1 MPATPPPEE
10 KEPDSVVKERDIAIH
25 IFTASAALV
34 GVCLTVISIVGQITR
49 GSFVHRI
56 EDDLLAVNA
65 MVFLT
70 SCLLSYGALRVRRH
84 RRMHRLETAADIVF
98 IIGLCGL
105 VLACALIVWTV
116 V

>member
-1 MPATPPPEE
+1 MKLP
-10 KEPDSVVKERDIAIH
+10 EPDATEVERDIAIH

-34 GVCLTVISIVGQITR
+34 GVCLTVISIVGRITV
-49 GSFVHRI
+49 GTKIHRL
-56 EDDLLAVNA
+56 EDDLLAVDA
-65 MVFLT
+65 MVFLV
-70 SCLLSYGALRVRRH
+70 SCLLSYGALRVRTK

-105 VLACALIVWTV
+105 VLACGLIVWTV

>member
-1 MPATPPPEE
+1 MNPPESDA
-10 KEPDSVVKERDIAIH
+10 PVVERDIAIH

-34 GVCLTVISIVGQITR
+34 GVCLTVISIVGRITA
-49 GSFVHRI
+49 GTTVHRL
-56 EDDLLAVNA
+56 EDDLLAVDA

-70 SCLLSYGALRVRRH
+70 SCLLSYGALRVRGKG
-84 RRMHRLETAADIVF
+84 RMHRLETAADIVF

-105 VLACALIVWTV
+105 VLACGLIVWAV

>member
-1 MPATPPPEE
+1 MTPPEE
-10 KEPDSVVKERDIAIH
+10 DEPDLVMKERDIAIH

-34 GVCLTVISIVGQITR
+34 GVCLTVISIVGQITE
-49 GSFVHRI
+49 GTWIHRM

-70 SCLLSYGALRVRRH
+70 SCLLSYGALRVRQR

-105 VLACALIVWTV
+105 VLACSLLVWTV

>member
-1 MPATPPPEE
+1 MTS
-10 KEPDSVVKERDIAIH
+10 PDDDPDTLSGERDIAIH

-34 GVCLTVISIVGQITR
+34 GVCLTVISIVGRITV
-49 GSFVHRI
+49 GTMVHRM
-56 EDDLLAVNA
+56 EDDLLAIDA

-70 SCLLSYGALRVRRH
+70 SCLLSYGALRARKR
-84 RRMHRLETAADIVF
+84 RRMHHLETAADIVF

-105 VLACALIVWTV
+105 VLACSLIVWTV